1 MDVIGI
7 VAPQENV
14 IKVLSDDFDIRPI
27 YSDDLDK
34 KEEEIGTSE
43 GLIRGVVAKL
53 KEMGYKVGGFKA
65 FITSDVLMGAG
76 LSSSDTFE
84 TIIGTI
90 QAFVENDHV
99 AAYKEGIEKVFGEGS
114 CHVLKVRKYGGYKV
128 LGFYFCFSKWSIIS

>member
-1 MDVIGI
+1 
-7 VAPQENV
+7 
-14 IKVLSDDFDIRPI
+14 
-27 YSDDLDK
+27 
-34 KEEEIGTSE
+34 
-43 GLIRGVVAKL
+43 
-53 KEMGYKVGGFKA
+53 MGYKVGGFKA

-90 QAFVENDHV
+90 QTFVENDHV

-128 LGFYFCFSKWSIIS
+128 LG